1 MHPRSSAQSRSAA
14 IATARWLQ
22 AEKMGRGAPVT
33 AFVTFDSEET
43 RLACLRKAKSQ
54 SKPLPPKYLGRQL
67 TIKPVRKAALSP
79 QRARVLCGHAQ
90 AEWAVVAPRGL
101 AVQSLLHACG

>member
-1 MHPRSSAQSRSAA
+1 
-14 IATARWLQ
+14 
-22 AEKMGRGAPVT
+22 MGRGAPVT

-67 TIKPVRKAALSP
+67 TIKPVSTAALSP
-79 QRARVLCGHAQ
+79 QRARVLCGHAKPSGQWSLRAAWLSSRCCTRAANAKQ
-90 AEWAVVAPRGL
+90 AVA
-101 AVQSLLHACG
+101 